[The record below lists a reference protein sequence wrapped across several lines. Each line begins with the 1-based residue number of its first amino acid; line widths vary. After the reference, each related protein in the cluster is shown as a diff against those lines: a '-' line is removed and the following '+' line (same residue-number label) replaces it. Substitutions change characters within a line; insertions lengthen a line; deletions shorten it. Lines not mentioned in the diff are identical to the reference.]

1 MAPTAPVSPR
11 AVHAATHD
19 VSHGIFPPEVREAKR
34 HTPRENPKSFSTLFS
49 AVGNEAHPIAIGG
62 ACNVSRFLFL
72 RKARE
77 SVGFDTARNF
87 KEENEMQWKEN
98 CGDRGGGAQEQES
111 MDSWYN
117 GIA

>member
-1 MAPTAPVSPR
+1 
-11 AVHAATHD
+11 
-19 VSHGIFPPEVREAKR
+19 
-34 HTPRENPKSFSTLFS
+34 
-49 AVGNEAHPIAIGG
+49 
-62 ACNVSRFLFL
+62 VSRFLFL